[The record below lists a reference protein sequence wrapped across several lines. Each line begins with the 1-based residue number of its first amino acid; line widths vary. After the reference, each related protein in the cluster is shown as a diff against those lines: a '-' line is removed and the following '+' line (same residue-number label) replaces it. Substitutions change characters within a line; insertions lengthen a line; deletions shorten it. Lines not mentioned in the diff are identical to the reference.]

1 MPHSAAI
8 TLVEQA
14 KTTRTEAQR
23 AQRLAWSVGRD
34 DIAER
39 LETYASELE
48 RKALELL
55 DEASSILENV
65 LGIHE
70 LTKEKRKFI
79 EEIKDQIGQQHRG
92 PSAPLRPH
100 P

>member
-55 DEASSILENV
+55 DEASSILEN
-65 LGIHE
+65 LLRMRE
-70 LTKEKRKFI
+70 LTKENCKFI
-79 EEIKDQIGQQHRG
+79 EEIKDRIRQRHGG
-92 PSAPLRPH
+92 PCKAR
-100 P
+100 